1 MAGIFGVTV
10 FNDDI
15 FNTTVVVG
23 KVGGAYDGWLGQ
35 AAETV
40 KPWNQRNL
48 PEKQELEL
56 LVAASPRMGQLF
68 SKDITSIPQ
77 IKQYKKKLYDIRL
90 NPLMRERTDD
100 VITIVTSGKCSQMN
114 YNVGILDTFIIPQ
127 FRVRPKISAFFNKTL
142 YGKKLH
148 GVSMMRMAMTVLGS
162 EDMKIVQ

>member
-1 MAGIFGVTV
+1 MTGIFNIDI

-23 KVGGAYDGWLGQ
+23 GKVGGSYDGWLGQ
-35 AAETV
+35 PEIV

-56 LVAASPRMGQLF
+56 LIAASPRMGQLF
-68 SKDITSIPQ
+68 SRDITSIPQ

-90 NPLMRERTDD
+90 NPLMREKTDD

-114 YNVGILDTFIIPQ
+114 YNVGIPDTFTVPQ